1 MNRSRRTSGSGQSDM
16 NEGIYYEEKAMET
29 GTMGTRQTSAEK
41 HALHYWLK
49 ENDKGEVDMY
59 YLKPDAT
66 PTAIVVETIT
76 KEDCEKR
83 FKDCS
88 THSCQFREKSPE
100 EKKAEA
106 TEKKIRLGEKHLE
119 KSEFNAATFEFGQAL
134 KVDKQNLKAHFG
146 KGKAHISLGETDK
159 AKEHFDEMAKNNDLY
174 TEEHKHIFNELGIT
188 LRRNGMFEEAVGNY
202 NKALGIDTNDEALY
216 FNMARAYKEWG
227 KTPEAITN
235 IQKAIKLNPKFAEAL
250 DFLKT
255 LQ

>member
-1 MNRSRRTSGSGQSDM
+1 M

-29 GTMGTRQTSAEK
+29 GTMGTRQTSSEK

-49 ENDKGEVDMY
+49 ENGEGEVDMF
-59 YLKPDAT
+59 YLKPDGT
-66 PTAIVVETIT
+66 PTAIVVETVT
-76 KEDCEKR
+76 KEDYEKR

-88 THSCQFREKSPE
+88 THACDFKKKTPE

-106 TEKKIRLGEKHLE
+106 AEKNIRIGEKHLQ
-119 KSEFNAATFEFGQAL
+119 KKEFNAATFEFGQAL
-134 KVDKQNLKAHFG
+134 KVDEKNLKAHFG
-146 KGKAHISLGETDK
+146 KGKAHIALGETDK
-159 AKEHFDEMAKNNDLY
+159 AKEHFDEMAQNNELY

-188 LRRNGMFEEAVGNY
+188 LRRNGMFKEALANY
-202 NKALGIDTNDEALY
+202 TKALDIDTNDEALY

-227 KTPEAITN
+227 NTPEALIN
-235 IQKAIKLNPKFAEAL
+235 IQKAIKLNPQFAEAL